1 MRISESAAA
10 ADDTG
15 PAPGATMVAPLREG
29 WVFGNLFISDP
40 VAYTCRG
47 ARTREQ
53 VAEVKV
59 AEQAL

>member
-1 MRISESAAA
+1 MRIGASAVA

-15 PAPGATMVAPLREG
+15 PASGATTVAPLCKR

-40 VAYTCRG
+40 GAYTCRG
-47 ARTREQ
+47 ARTRGQ

>member
-40 VAYTCRG
+40 VAYTSGG
-47 ARTREQ
+47 AHTR
-53 VAEVKV
+53 ASG
-59 AEQAL
+59 